1 MKVRLGQTDIVLDRG
16 DLTEYEGDAIVNAAS
31 NNLAMGAGV
40 ASAIKRKGGTI
51 VEEDAVRQG
60 PIELGDVVVT
70 TAGNLAASYVIH
82 AAVMGEDLATSPDVV
97 RRATLSA
104 LRKAEEMRLQ
114 SVAFPAFGTGV
125 GRVAPKDAADSMVAA
140 VRAHL
145 TEVAGSS
152 LRRVH
157 FILFQDDIYRA
168 FLTALG
174 LGGARRVG

>member
-1 MKVRLGQTDIVLDRG
+1 
-16 DLTEYEGDAIVNAAS
+16 
-31 NNLAMGAGV
+31 
-40 ASAIKRKGGTI
+40 
-51 VEEDAVRQG
+51 
-60 PIELGDVVVT
+60 
-70 TAGNLAASYVIH
+70 
-82 AAVMGEDLATSPDVV
+82 
-97 RRATLSA
+97 
-104 LRKAEEMRLQ
+104 MRLQ